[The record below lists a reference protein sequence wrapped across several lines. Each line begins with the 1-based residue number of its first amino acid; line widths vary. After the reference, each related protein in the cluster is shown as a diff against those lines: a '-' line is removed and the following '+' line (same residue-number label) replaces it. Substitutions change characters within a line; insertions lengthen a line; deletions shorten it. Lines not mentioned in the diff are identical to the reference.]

1 MWNEH
6 MQMLQNRHIIFLFI
20 KIYNNWKIDIS
31 FSPICAE
38 NWHEV
43 SHDSGTNINI
53 FQWKDKNGKVVLSGK
68 VVCKLYTYTHIIYK
82 IYKVFYIYT
91 CIKYMKYYYFIK
103 KLYKQFYNAER
114 ACLVCSILR
123 IQRLNESVYVRE
135 TLLIK
140 NNYS

>member
-1 MWNEH
+1 VWNEH

-20 KIYNNWKIDIS
+20 KIIIGKLIFHFHLFVLKIEMKFPTIV
-31 FSPICAE
+31 FS
-38 NWHEV
+38 
-43 SHDSGTNINI
+43 TNINI
-53 FQWKDKNGKVVLSGK
+53 FQWKGKNGK

-91 CIKYMKYYYFIK
+91 CIKYMKYYHFIK

-114 ACLVCSILR
+114 ACLVCSILS